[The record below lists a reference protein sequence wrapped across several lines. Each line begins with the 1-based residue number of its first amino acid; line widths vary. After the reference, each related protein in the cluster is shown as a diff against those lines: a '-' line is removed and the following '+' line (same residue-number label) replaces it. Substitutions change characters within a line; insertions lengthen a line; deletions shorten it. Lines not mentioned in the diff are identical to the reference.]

1 VKTFQF
7 KYKSINNNYM
17 AGFDKSLDVEVFGEE
32 VAFETTKLR
41 VSVMQYNEG
50 QKKLQVSR
58 ENLDNESGDW
68 RWSKLGRMTKEESEK
83 VVPAMSK
90 ALAEME

>member
-1 VKTFQF
+1 
-7 KYKSINNNYM
+7 M
-17 AGFDKSLDVEVFGEE
+17 ADFDKTLDVEVFGEE
-32 VAFETTKLR
+32 IAFETTKLR

-50 QKKLQVSR
+50 QKKLQISR
-58 ENLDNESGDW
+58 EKLDNNSGDW
-68 RWSKLGRMTKEESEK
+68 KWSKLGRMTKEESEK

>member
-1 VKTFQF
+1 VKTPN
-7 KYKSINNNYM
+7 YKIKIIILNYM

-58 ENLDNESGDW
+58 ENLDNDSGDW

-83 VVPAMSK
+83 VVPAMVK
-90 ALAEME
+90 ALENM